1 MFLILFLLKESNNGP
16 NTENTY
22 EIDIHDENII
32 TLCEE
37 QPPVSNLGTQ
47 IKFH

>member
-1 MFLILFLLKESNNGP
+1 MFLILFLPKENNDGP
-16 NTENTY
+16 NTENMY
-22 EIDIHDENII
+22 EIDIIDENIT

-47 IKFH
+47 MKFH